1 MLVRIKIINRYK
13 MDYKVLDEY
22 PFYEIYPDGK
32 IVRKERQSKNGT
44 TLQRRELCPTK
55 AKNGYRTVRLYNKDG
70 EMKQF
75 YLHRLIYSSFV
86 GDITGLEIDHKD
98 GDRSNNNVD
107 NLRAVSHKENCAN
120 EVSRERYRIAN
131 AMDKGK
137 YHYKEIHQARTKE
150 HYQLL
155 KVEYK
160 KLKDEYD
167 KVGTFMVIQKL
178 HCGYPRAKKLMAEM
192 DGREYINQ

>member
-1 MLVRIKIINRYK
+1 

-70 EMKQF
+70 EMKQL

-120 EVSRERYRIAN
+120 EISRERYRIAN

-137 YHYKEIHQARTKE
+137 YHNKEMHQAMRKE
-150 HYQLL
+150 HYQQL
-155 KVEYK
+155 KVKYMMLKKEYG
-160 KLKDEYD
+160 